1 MIFNSFNQLKAM
13 NEQLI
18 DKLETKCQLVETL
31 ERDLL
36 DARRKF
42 NQRKSSLESGS
53 RKMSLSKSEEESDPK
68 SSQVKEAIMKEPDL
82 EPKTYSETGMNFSIM
97 IKLSEK
103 W

>member
-1 MIFNSFNQLKAM
+1 M

-36 DARRKF
+36 DARRKV

-68 SSQVKEAIMKEPDL
+68 FSQVKDAIMKEPDL
-82 EPKTYSETGMNFSIM
+82 EPKTSSEIGINFIIM
-97 IKLSEK
+97 IVLSEK
-103 W
+103 WYN